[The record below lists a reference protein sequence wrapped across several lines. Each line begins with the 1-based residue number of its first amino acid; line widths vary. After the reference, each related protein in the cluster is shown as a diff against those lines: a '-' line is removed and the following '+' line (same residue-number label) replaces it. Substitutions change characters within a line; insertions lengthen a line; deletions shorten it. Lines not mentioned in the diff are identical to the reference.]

1 MHNSIV
7 QARCVTLKALN
18 HLFLNLE
25 YNKSVSKNIS
35 LYRSRSF
42 NHKHKNYLQLEEIKE
57 TLKNIDTKQLKYIYI
72 TGKDCISHP
81 DFNSILRLCLQFTP
95 VTIYTDGTCLN
106 DKKARFLKRVE
117 DEGVNEIIFKIF
129 INHYDE
135 RTNDEK
141 AGRGAF
147 RNALHA
153 VTSLNKYGF
162 NPILMIKNVT
172 SATEAELLSGFR
184 ELGQKFRFETED
196 INLQIIPDLAA
207 DAVLREAPVDF
218 EPDCMT
224 GRLLTK
230 NGIYSCPVLSNDYRG
245 RCGSSIKNFSK
256 KCYLETAECQHCA
269 AFGKKIFTNPWK

>member
-1 MHNSIV
+1 MSIINRL
-7 QARCVTLKALN
+7 AKTYPC
-18 HLFLNLE
+18 
-25 YNKSVSKNIS
+25 
-35 LYRSRSF
+35 
-42 NHKHKNYLQLEEIKE
+42 
-57 TLKNIDTKQLKYIYI
+57 
-72 TGKDCISHP
+72 TGAEVLCISHP

-207 DAVLREAPVDF
+207 DAVLREVPVDF